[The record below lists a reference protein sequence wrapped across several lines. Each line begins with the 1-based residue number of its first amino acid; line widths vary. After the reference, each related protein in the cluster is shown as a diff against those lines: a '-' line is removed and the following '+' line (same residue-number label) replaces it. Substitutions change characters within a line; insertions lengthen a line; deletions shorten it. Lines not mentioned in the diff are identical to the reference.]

1 MRLTITYERLSD
13 VHARFYPARGR
24 LVLDEDAGVDTH
36 AMVLAD
42 VAAALAG
49 GRPRHARRP
58 RHLQVA
64 R

>member
-1 MRLTITYERLSD
+1 MRLTITYAPLSD
-13 VHARFYPARGR
+13 VHARFYPDSGR

-49 GRPRHARRP
+49 GQPRHARRA
-58 RHLQVA
+58 RHLQVV